1 MKKQK
6 KKEQEENYLLLFTS
20 DFMEKEILIPQGVE
34 ADVDGF
40 KIFIKGSKGYLNK
53 DLFSPVFR
61 DLITIKKHDNKI
73 IISYNSEKRKIKSMV
88 GTIASHI
95 NNMIKGVTD
104 GYSCR
109 LKIIYMHFP
118 ITIKVSGNE
127 VFISNF
133 LGEKFPRKANIVGQ
147 TKVDVHDDIITVSG
161 ISKEDVFQTAA
172 NIERATWIK
181 ARDRRVFQDGIFLLS
196 E

>member
-1 MKKQK
+1 
-6 KKEQEENYLLLFTS
+6 
-20 DFMEKEILIPQGVE
+20 MEKEILIPQGVE